1 MLNRLPQA
9 LLVPALLA
17 GGMALLWW
25 DARVEVGQVKE
36 SAGQGLRLKRGAG
49 MKARL
54 EPPAAEPDQKHVL
67 EDMLAGRPFVL
78 VADGRAGRFVL
89 SLEEL
94 HVAEGP
100 QEQRWRS
107 FPRAADASRLLME
120 AARQGGDKAELV
132 LYPLGR
138 EGEPSARQ
146 VLKNRLDLQFT
157 DEARAAR
164 LLTAHG
170 LRVVARPE
178 YAPDH
183 WIVEPV
189 KGGAEATL
197 RALSALTGQDGVRHI
212 MPLLARHR
220 QKMLLPNDSFFSQ
233 QWNLRNTGQGNG
245 LQGVDANVTPVW
257 DSHKGAGQRI
267 GIVDDGL
274 DMLHPDLLPSIDT
287 SLGFDW
293 NDLAKDADP
302 SARPN
307 TDRAVEDS
315 HGTAVAGIAAARGG
329 NGIGVSG
336 VAPEALLVGL
346 RLISD
351 QDSDGITDQDEAEA
365 MSHRKDIIQV
375 KNNSWGSGAKA
386 NALIGPG
393 PLMRAALKDA
403 AETGRFGRGTLFVW
417 AAGNGTLAGE
427 QGQKDGYT
435 NSIYSTTVGAMGN
448 GGYLADYSEGGS
460 HLVVV
465 APSSGSSSGSRGIHT
480 TDLRGSNGINRP
492 GSTGE
497 PADRNYT
504 SSFGGTSGATPVVS
518 GVMALML
525 DANPLLNWRD
535 VKEILLRSSRH
546 VFPTTAGWVTRHG
559 GDPSLPPIK
568 HHESFG
574 GGLVDAAAAVSMAST
589 WTPLG
594 PMLEETRSVTTA
606 QAIPDN
612 DGTGINIS
620 FDLGGIA
627 PMRVEH
633 ATLKLKAAHT
643 FRGDLDIRLIS
654 PGGVISSLAVKTP
667 ADASLEGYN
676 DWLFSSV
683 RHWGESAS
691 GVWILNIR
699 DLAKNDSGT
708 FQSAELRL
716 YGTDAAL
723 PVLTSSTSGPFF
735 LRAGDPLFLEG
746 SGTGGGKVAF
756 IWNRDDERLPGSS
769 PTLNLAAV
777 QVSDGG
783 EYRLDVVNAAGVDS
797 SGPVQ
802 VGVVGS
808 LPATL
813 VVNHTLTPDLVLQ
826 APAKGPGLSFQ
837 WRRNGEGLGN
847 GGRITGADGPT
858 LRITDASPADNG
870 GYSCVVSMTGFAEP
884 IECPAVAVTVIV
896 PPVMNPPGFDNGV
909 QGGPVNAAFSAQNSA
924 TSYKLRGKLPAG
936 VKLDSATGQ
945 LSGRP
950 AKPGTY
956 SFFMSAANAAGTSP
970 EIEVIW
976 QIEAFPREAVGV
988 WFGRVEHGL
997 DLNDELGGSLKITV
1011 GSTGSYSGRLTLGA
1025 RTFTWTGLID
1035 ALPRGQSPT
1044 TPFAIAQGKVPAAIT
1059 GSFSL
1064 DLDNGLLSGSCQKAL
1079 PGSSRSLS
1087 GSKSPWSSTL
1097 KPVSVSAAFNTA
1109 LFIPSGAVEE
1119 GDPDYPQGSGWAVL
1133 TLSPSGGVSWTG
1145 KLAEGTS
1152 ITGSIPMGPAG
1163 QVSIHQLLY
1172 AGTGS
1177 IQGVITLNPNTGLA
1191 DGSLKWVKKPVSAN
1205 GVRSY
1210 KDGIPLHSLHARG
1223 ALYTRPAKDAM
1234 LLGLLPPASPQDQN
1248 ARMLFTGPS
1257 LAGSGFGQA
1266 FQVTVSGTGKI
1277 PTGTVL
1283 NPQALTLSLTASNG
1297 RLGGSFTFNDVNPF
1311 STADPPA
1318 KIRRPATFSGLVIT
1332 RSGLNQGIGFFTQ
1345 PLMPENAEE
1354 KSSTT
1359 PVVSGRAE
1367 LLPP

>member
-1 MLNRLPQA
+1 MLNRLKQA
-9 LLVPALLA
+9 LLAPILLA
-17 GGMALLWW
+17 GGMALLLRHA
-25 DARVEVGQVKE
+25 DVETGPLKEPAEPGIRLKLGEVTKTRVET
-36 SAGQGLRLKRGAG
+36 
-49 MKARL
+49 
-54 EPPAAEPDQKHVL
+54 PAVEPDQKHVL

-78 VADGRAGRFVL
+78 VVDGRAERFVL

-100 QEQRWRS
+100 QEQRSRR
-107 FPRAADASRLLME
+107 FPRAANASQLLAE
-120 AARQGGDKAELV
+120 ARRQAGIKAELV
-132 LYPLGR
+132 VYPQGH
-138 EGEPSARQ
+138 EGEASSRQ

-157 DEARAAR
+157 DEARAAQ
-164 LLTAHG
+164 LLKAHG

-189 KGGAEATL
+189 NGGAEATL
-197 RALSALTGQDGVRHI
+197 RALSALTGQDGIRHV
-212 MPLLARHR
+212 MPLLARHL
-220 QKMLLPNDSFFSQ
+220 QKMLLPNDTFFSQ
-233 QWNLRNTGQGNG
+233 QWNLRNIGQGNG
-245 LQGVDANVTPVW
+245 LQGIDANVTTAW
-257 DSHKGAGQRI
+257 DTHRGAGQRI

-274 DMLHPDLLPSIDT
+274 DTLHPDLLPSIDS

-293 NDLAKDADP
+293 NDLTKDADP

-307 TDRAVEDS
+307 TDKSVEDS
-315 HGTAVAGIAAARGG
+315 HGTAVAGITAARGG
-329 NGIGVSG
+329 NGLGVSG

-351 QDSDGITDQDEAEA
+351 QDVDGITDQDEAEA

-386 NALIGPG
+386 SSVIGPG

-465 APSSGSSSGSRGIHT
+465 APSSGGSRGIYT
-480 TDLRGSNGINRP
+480 TDLRGSNGLNRP

-497 PADRNYT
+497 LADRNYT
-504 SSFGGTSGATPVVS
+504 NSFGGTSGAAPVVS

-525 DANPLLNWRD
+525 NANPLLNWRD

-546 VFPTTAGWVTRHG
+546 VFPTTEGWVTRHG

-568 HHESFG
+568 HHERFG
-574 GGLVDAAAAVSMAST
+574 GGLVDAAAALSMAST

-594 PMLEETRSVTTA
+594 PMLEETRSVSTA

-612 DGTGINIS
+612 DATGINIS
-620 FDLGGIA
+620 FDLGGID

-633 ATLKLKAAHT
+633 ATIKLKATHT

-654 PGGVISSLAVKTP
+654 PTGVISNLAAKTT
-667 ADASLEGYN
+667 ADSSLEGYN

-683 RHWGESAS
+683 RHWGESAA
-691 GVWILNIR
+691 GVWTLNIR
-699 DLAKNDSGT
+699 DLTQRDVGN
-708 FQSAELRL
+708 FESAELKL

-723 PVLTSSTSGPFF
+723 PVVTSSTRGPFF
-735 LRAGDPLFLEG
+735 LRAGDPLVLEG

-756 IWNRDDERLPGSS
+756 IWNRDDEQLPGSRT
-769 PTLNLAAV
+769 TLNLPAV

-783 EYRLDVVNAAGVDS
+783 GYRLDAINAAGVDS
-797 SGPVQ
+797 SETIQ
-802 VGVVGS
+802 VGVVGP

-813 VVNHTLTPDLVLQ
+813 LVNHTLTPDLVLQ
-826 APAKGPGLSFQ
+826 APAKGPGLSYQ
-837 WRRNGEGLGN
+837 WKRNGENLSN
-847 GGRITGADGPT
+847 GERITGADGT
-858 LRITDASPADNG
+858 SLRITNASPADNG
-870 GYSCVVSMTGFAEP
+870 DYSCVVSMTGFAEP
-884 IECPAVAVTVIV
+884 IESSAVTVTVIV
-896 PPVMNPPGFDNGV
+896 PPVMNPPGFDSGV
-909 QGGPVNAAFSAQNSA
+909 QGGLVNTAFSAQNSA

-936 VKLDSATGQ
+936 VNLNTVTGQ
-945 LSGRP
+945 LSGR
-950 AKPGTY
+950 ASKPGNY

-970 EIEVIW
+970 EIEVVW

-988 WFGRVEHGL
+988 WLGRVEHGP

-1011 GSTGSYSGRLTLGA
+1011 SSTGSYSGRLTLGA

-1044 TPFAIAQGKVPAAIT
+1044 TSFSIAQGKIPAAIT

-1064 DLDNGLLSGSCQKAL
+1064 DLGNGLLSGSCQNTLA
-1079 PGSSRSLS
+1079 GSSRSLT

-1097 KPVSVSAAFNTA
+1097 KPVSTSAAFNTA
-1109 LFIPSGAVEE
+1109 VFIPAGALEE
-1119 GDPDYPQGSGWAVL
+1119 GDEDYPQGSGWAVL
-1133 TLSPSGGVSWTG
+1133 TLSPSGSVAWTG

-1152 ITGSIPMGPAG
+1152 ITGSIPMGPGG

-1172 AGTGS
+1172 ASTGS
-1177 IQGVITLNPNTGLA
+1177 LQGLVTLNANTGLA
-1191 DGSLKWVKKPVSAN
+1191 DGSLKWIKKPATAN
-1205 GVRSY
+1205 SVRSY
-1210 KDGIPLHSLHARG
+1210 KDGIPLHSLNARG
-1223 ALYTRPAKDAM
+1223 ALYTRPAKDTM
-1234 LLGLLPPASPQDQN
+1234 LLGLQPPTSSLDPN
-1248 ARMLFTGPS
+1248 SRMLFTGAS
-1257 LAGSGFGQA
+1257 ITGSTFEQG
-1266 FQVTVSGTGKI
+1266 FQVTTSGTAKI
-1277 PTGTVL
+1277 PTSTTL
-1283 NPQALTLSLTASNG
+1283 NPQAMTLSLTSSNG
-1297 RLGGSFTFNDVNPF
+1297 RFSGSFIFNDANLF
-1311 STADPPA
+1311 STTTPPA
-1318 KIRRPATFSGLVIT
+1318 KIRRAAAFSGLVVT

-1345 PLMPENAEE
+1345 PAMPKNAEE
-1354 KSSTT
+1354 KSSAT
-1359 PVVSGRAE
+1359 PVLSGRVE

>member
-1 MLNRLPQA
+1 MLNRLTQA
-9 LLVPALLA
+9 LLAPILLA
-17 GGMALLWW
+17 GGMALLLR
-25 DARVEVGQVKE
+25 DADLETGHLKE
-36 SAGQGLRLKRGAG
+36 PAGPGVRLKVGSG

-54 EPPAAEPDQKHVL
+54 ETPATEPDQKHVL

-100 QEQRWRS
+100 QEQRWRR
-107 FPRAADASRLLME
+107 FPRAADASRLLVE
-120 AARQGGDKAELV
+120 AMRQGGDKAELV
-132 LYPLGR
+132 LYPMGR
-138 EGEPSARQ
+138 EGEASARQ

-157 DEARAAR
+157 DETRAAQ
-164 LLTAHG
+164 LLKAQD

-183 WIVEPV
+183 WIVEPM

-197 RALSALTGQDGVRHI
+197 RALSALTGQEGVRRI

-245 LQGVDANVTPVW
+245 LQGVDANVTQVW
-257 DSHKGAGQRI
+257 DNHRGAGQRI

-274 DMLHPDLLPSIDT
+274 DLLHPDLSPSIDS

-293 NDLAKDADP
+293 NDLSKDADP
-302 SARPN
+302 TARPN
-307 TDRAVEDS
+307 TDKAVEDS

-329 NGIGVSG
+329 NAIGISG

-448 GGYLADYSEGGS
+448 GGYVSDYSEGGS

-465 APSSGSSSGSRGIHT
+465 APSSGGSRGIYT
-480 TDLRGSNGINRP
+480 TDLRGNNGLNRP

-504 SSFGGTSGATPVVS
+504 NSFGGTSGATPVVS

-525 DANPLLNWRD
+525 NANPLLNWRD

-559 GDPSLPPIK
+559 GDPSLPPVK

-612 DGTGINIS
+612 NETGINIS

-633 ATLKLKAAHT
+633 ATLKLKATHT

-654 PGGVISSLAVKTP
+654 PGGVISNLAVKTVS
-667 ADASLEGYN
+667 DASLEGYN

-683 RHWGESAS
+683 RQWGESAA
-691 GVWILNIR
+691 GVWTLSIR
-699 DLAKNDSGT
+699 DLADRDTGT
-708 FQSAELRL
+708 FQSAELKL

-735 LRAGDPLFLEG
+735 LRVGDPLSLEG

-769 PTLNLAAV
+769 TTLNLPAV

-797 SGPVQ
+797 SETIQ
-802 VGVVGS
+802 VGVVGP
-808 LPATL
+808 LPATM

-826 APAKGPGLSFQ
+826 APAKGPGLSYQ
-837 WRRNGEGLGN
+837 WKRNGEGLSN

-870 GYSCVVSMTGFAEP
+870 GYSCVVGMTGFAEP
-884 IECPAVAVTVIV
+884 IESSAVMVTVLV
-896 PPVMNPPGFDNGV
+896 PPVMNPPAFDNGV

-936 VKLDSATGQ
+936 VKLDAATGQ

-950 AKPGTY
+950 TKPGTY
-956 SFFMSAANAAGTSP
+956 SFFMSAVNAAGTSP

-976 QIEAFPREAVGV
+976 QIESFPKDAVGT
-988 WFGRVEHGL
+988 WHGRVEHGL
-997 DLNDELGGSLKITV
+997 DLNDDLGGSLKITV
-1011 GSTGSYSGRLTLGA
+1011 GATGSYSGRLTLGT

-1035 ALPRGQSPT
+1035 ALPREQSPT
-1044 TPFAIAQGKVPAAIT
+1044 TPISIPQGKVPAAIT

-1064 DLDNGLLSGSCQKAL
+1064 DLDNGLLSGNCRNTL
-1079 PGSSRSLS
+1079 PGSSRSLT
-1087 GSKSPWSSTL
+1087 GSKLPWSSTL
-1097 KPVSVSAAFNTA
+1097 KPVSASAAFNTA
-1109 LFIPSGAVEE
+1109 VFIPTGALEKD
-1119 GDPDYPQGSGWAVL
+1119 DPDYPQGSGWAVL
-1133 TLSPSGGVSWTG
+1133 TLSPSGSVSWAG

-1152 ITGSIPMGPAG
+1152 ITGSIPMGPEG

-1172 AGTGS
+1172 SGTGS
-1177 IQGVITLNPNTGLA
+1177 LQGLVTLNANTGLA
-1191 DGSLKWVKKPVSAN
+1191 DGSLKWIKKPASAN

-1210 KDGIPLHSLHARG
+1210 KDGIPLHSLNARG
-1223 ALYTRPAKDAM
+1223 ALYTRPAKDTM
-1234 LLGLLPPASPQDQN
+1234 LLGLQPPDSTQDQN
-1248 ARMLFTGPS
+1248 ARMLFTGTS
-1257 LAGSGFGQA
+1257 IIGLTFGQA
-1266 FQVTVSGTGKI
+1266 FQVTASGTARI
-1277 PTGTVL
+1277 PTGTTL

-1297 RLGGSFTFNDVNPF
+1297 RLNGSFTFNDANPF
-1311 STADPPA
+1311 SLTAPPA
-1318 KIRRPATFSGLVIT
+1318 NIRRTAAFSGLIVT

-1345 PLMPENAEE
+1345 PAMPENAEE
-1354 KSSTT
+1354 KSGST
-1359 PVVSGRAE
+1359 PVLSGRAE

>member
-1 MLNRLPQA
+1 MLNRLNPA
-9 LLVPALLA
+9 LLAPILLA
-17 GGMALLWW
+17 GGMVLLLR
-25 DARVEVGQVKE
+25 DAGVETGAGKE
-36 SAGQGLRLKRGAG
+36 PAGQKPRLEPGAG

-54 EPPAAEPDQKHVL
+54 ETPAAEPDQKHVL

-78 VADGRAGRFVL
+78 LADGRAGRFVL

-94 HVAEGP
+94 HVEEGP
-100 QEQRWRS
+100 QEQRARR
-107 FPRAADASRLLME
+107 FPRVADASRLLAE
-120 AARQGGDKAELV
+120 AGRQGGGKAELV

-138 EGEPSARQ
+138 EGEASARM
-146 VLKNRLDLQFT
+146 VMKNRLDLQFT
-157 DEARAAR
+157 DETRAEQ
-164 LLTAHG
+164 LLKAQG
-170 LRVVARPE
+170 LRVVTRPE
-178 YAPDH
+178 YAPGH
-183 WIVEPV
+183 WIVEPM

-197 RALSALTGQDGVRHI
+197 RALSALTGQDGIRHV

-245 LQGVDANVTPVW
+245 LQGIDANVTPAW
-257 DSHKGAGQRI
+257 DTHRGAGQRI

-274 DMLHPDLLPSIDT
+274 DTSHPDLLPSIDS

-293 NDLAKDADP
+293 NDLSKDTDP

-307 TDRAVEDS
+307 LDKSVEDS

-351 QDSDGITDQDEAEA
+351 QDSNGITDQDEAEA
-365 MSHRKDIIQV
+365 MSHRKDIIQI

-465 APSSGSSSGSRGIHT
+465 APSSGGTRGIYT
-480 TDLRGSNGINRP
+480 TDLRGNNGLNRP

-497 PADRNYT
+497 PTDRNYT

-525 DANPLLNWRD
+525 NANPLLNWRD

-546 VFPTTAGWVTRHG
+546 VFPTTEGWVIRHG

-568 HHESFG
+568 HHERFG
-574 GGLVDAAAAVSMAST
+574 GGLVDASAAVSMAST

-612 DGTGINIS
+612 DETGINIS

-633 ATLKLKAAHT
+633 ATIKLKADHR

-654 PGGVISSLAVKTP
+654 PGGVISSLAVRTID
-667 ADASLEGYN
+667 DASIEGYD

-683 RHWGESAS
+683 RHWGESAE
-691 GVWILNIR
+691 GVWTLNIR
-699 DLAKNDSGT
+699 DRAQRDVGT
-708 FQSAELRL
+708 FQSAELKL

-723 PVLTSSTSGPFF
+723 PALTSSTSGPFF
-735 LRAGDPLFLEG
+735 LHAGDPLALEG

-756 IWNRDDERLPGSS
+756 IWYRDDERLPGSRT
-769 PTLNLAAV
+769 TLNLPSV
-777 QVSDGG
+777 QISDGG

-797 SGPVQ
+797 SEPIQ

-808 LPATL
+808 LPATQ
-813 VVNHTLTPDLVLQ
+813 VVNRALTADLVLQ
-826 APAKGPGLSFQ
+826 APAKGPGLSYQ
-837 WRRNGEGLGN
+837 WKRNGENLSN
-847 GGRITGADGPT
+847 AGRITGADGPT
-858 LRITDASPADNG
+858 LRITEASPADNG

-884 IECPAVAVTVIV
+884 IESSSVTVTVII

-909 QGGPVNAAFSAQNSA
+909 QGGPVNAFFSAQNSA

-936 VKLDSATGQ
+936 VKLDAVTGQ

-950 AKPGTY
+950 TKPGAY

-988 WFGRVEHGL
+988 WSGRVEHGP

-1011 GSTGSYSGRLTLGA
+1011 SSTGSYSGRLTLGA

-1044 TPFAIAQGKVPAAIT
+1044 TSFAIAQGKVPAAIT
-1059 GSFSL
+1059 GSFNL
-1064 DLDNGLLSGSCQKAL
+1064 DLGNGLLSGSCQNTL
-1079 PGSSRSLS
+1079 VGSTRSLT

-1097 KPVSVSAAFNTA
+1097 KPVSASAAFNTA
-1109 LFIPSGAVEE
+1109 VFIPPGALEE
-1119 GDPDYPQGSGWAVL
+1119 RDEDYPQGSGWAVL
-1133 TLSPSGGVSWTG
+1133 TLSPSGSVAWTG
-1145 KLAEGTS
+1145 KLAEGAS
-1152 ITGSIPMGPAG
+1152 ITGSIPMGPGG
-1163 QVSIHQLLY
+1163 QVSMHQLLY

-1177 IQGVITLNPNTGLA
+1177 LQGLVTLNANTGLA
-1191 DGSLKWVKKPVSAN
+1191 DGSLKWIKKPVSAN

-1210 KDGIPLHSLHARG
+1210 KGGIPLHSLNARG

-1234 LLGLLPPASPQDQN
+1234 LLGLQPPVSTLDQN
-1248 ARMLFTGPS
+1248 ARMLFTGAS
-1257 LAGSGFGQA
+1257 ITGSTFGQG
-1266 FQVTVSGTGKI
+1266 FQVTPSGTARI
-1277 PTGTVL
+1277 PAGTPL

-1297 RLGGSFTFNDVNPF
+1297 RLSGSFTFEDANPF
-1311 STADPPA
+1311 SLTAPPA
-1318 KIRRPATFSGLVIT
+1318 KIRRTATFSGLIIT
-1332 RSGLNQGIGFFTQ
+1332 RSGLNQGMGFFTQ
-1345 PLMPENAEE
+1345 PAMPKNAED
-1354 KSSTT
+1354 KSSAT
-1359 PVVSGRAE
+1359 PMLSGKAE

>member
-1 MLNRLPQA
+1 MLNRLNQA
-9 LLVPALLA
+9 LLAPILLA
-17 GGMALLWW
+17 GGMVLLLR
-25 DARVEVGQVKE
+25 DADLETGHLKEPAGPGGRLMVG
-36 SAGQGLRLKRGAG
+36 SG

-54 EPPAAEPDQKHVL
+54 ETPATEPDQKHVL

-78 VADGRAGRFVL
+78 VADGSAARFVL

-94 HVAEGP
+94 HVPEGP
-100 QEQRWRS
+100 QEQRWRRI
-107 FPRAADASRLLME
+107 PRAADASRLLAE
-120 AARQGGDKAELV
+120 AGRQGDGKAELV
-132 LYPLGR
+132 LHPLGR
-138 EGEPSARQ
+138 EGEASARM
-146 VLKNRLDLQFT
+146 VLKNRLDLQFS
-157 DEARAAR
+157 DEARAAQ
-164 LLTAHG
+164 LLKAQS

-178 YAPDH
+178 YAPGH
-183 WIVEPV
+183 WIVEPMN
-189 KGGAEATL
+189 GGAEATL
-197 RALSALTGQDGVRHI
+197 RALSALTGQEGVRRI

-220 QKMLLPNDSFFSQ
+220 QKMLLPNDTFFSQ
-233 QWNLRNTGQGNG
+233 QWSLRNTGQGNG
-245 LQGVDANVTPVW
+245 LQGVDANVTPAW
-257 DSHKGAGQRI
+257 DIHRGAGQRI

-274 DMLHPDLLPSIDT
+274 DTLHPDLLPSIDS

-293 NDLAKDADP
+293 NDLSKDGDP

-307 TDRAVEDS
+307 TDKAVEDS

-375 KNNSWGSGAKA
+375 KNNSWGSGAMA
-386 NALIGPG
+386 NSLIGPG

-448 GGYLADYSEGGS
+448 GGYVADYSEGGS

-465 APSSGSSSGSRGIHT
+465 APSNGGSRGIYT
-480 TDLRGSNGINRP
+480 TDLRGNNGLNRP

-497 PADRNYT
+497 PTDRNYT
-504 SSFGGTSGATPVVS
+504 NSFGGTSGATPVVS

-525 DANPLLNWRD
+525 NANPLLNWRD

-546 VFPTTAGWVTRHG
+546 VFPTTEGWVTRHG

-568 HHESFG
+568 HHERFG

-612 DGTGINIS
+612 DETGINIS

-633 ATLKLKAAHT
+633 ATIKLKASHT

-654 PGGVISSLAVKTP
+654 PSGVISNLAVKTVS
-667 ADASLEGYN
+667 DASIEGYN

-683 RHWGESAS
+683 RHWGESAA

-699 DLAKNDSGT
+699 DRAQRDVGT
-708 FQSAELRL
+708 FQSAEFKL

-723 PVLTSSTSGPFF
+723 PALTSSTSGPFF
-735 LRAGDPLFLEG
+735 LHAGDPLALEG
-746 SGTGGGKVAF
+746 SGTGGGKVTF
-756 IWNRDDERLPGSS
+756 IWNRDDERLPGSRT
-769 PTLNLAAV
+769 TLNLPAV

-797 SGPVQ
+797 SEPIQ

-813 VVNHTLTPDLVLQ
+813 VVNRALTADLVIQ
-826 APAKGPGLSFQ
+826 APAKGPGLSYQ
-837 WRRNGEGLGN
+837 WKRNGESLSN
-847 GGRITGADGPT
+847 GGRITGADGST
-858 LRITDASPADNG
+858 LRITEASPADNG
-870 GYSCVVSMTGFAEP
+870 DYSCVVSMSGFAEP
-884 IECPAVAVTVIV
+884 IESSTATVTVII

-924 TSYKLRGKLPAG
+924 TSFKLRGKLPAG
-936 VKLDSATGQ
+936 VKLDTFTGQ

-950 AKPGTY
+950 TKPGTY

-988 WFGRVEHGL
+988 WLGRVEHGL
-997 DLNDELGGSLKITV
+997 ALNDELGGSLKITV
-1011 GSTGSYSGRLTLGA
+1011 GSTGTYSGRLTLGT

-1044 TPFAIAQGKVPAAIT
+1044 TPFSIAQGKVSAAIA

-1064 DLDNGLLSGSCQKAL
+1064 DLSNGLLSGSCQNTLA
-1079 PGSSRSLS
+1079 GSSRSLT

-1097 KPVSVSAAFNTA
+1097 KPVTASAAFNTA
-1109 LFIPSGAVEE
+1109 VFIPAGALEE
-1119 GDPDYPQGSGWAVL
+1119 GDPDYPQGSGWVVL
-1133 TLSPSGGVSWTG
+1133 TLSPSGSVSWTG

-1152 ITGSIPMGPAG
+1152 ITGSIPMGPEG

-1177 IQGVITLNPNTGLA
+1177 LQGQVTLNANTGLA
-1191 DGSLKWVKKPVSAN
+1191 DGSLKWIKKTVSAN

-1210 KDGIPLHSLHARG
+1210 KNGIPLHSLNARG

-1234 LLGLLPPASPQDQN
+1234 LLGLQPPVSTLDPN
-1248 ARMLFTGPS
+1248 ARMLFTGAS
-1257 LAGSGFGQA
+1257 ITGSTYEQD
-1266 FQVTVSGTGKI
+1266 FQVTPSGTARI
-1277 PTGTVL
+1277 PTGTTL
-1283 NPQALTLSLTASNG
+1283 NPQALTMSLTASNG
-1297 RLGGSFTFNDVNPF
+1297 RLSGSFTFNDANPF
-1311 STADPPA
+1311 SLTSPPA
-1318 KIRRPATFSGLVIT
+1318 KIRRSAVFSGLVIT

-1345 PLMPENAEE
+1345 PAMPENAEE
-1354 KSSTT
+1354 KSSAT
-1359 PVVSGRAE
+1359 PVLSGRAE